1 LACRSE
7 IRAKRS
13 ALLLGVGCG
22 IYNNPL
28 ALGRIVNRDAATH
41 IRMYFLYN
49 LVTAA
54 GIILLAPY
62 VLLSSARRQKYLPSL
77 SQRLGFKFPP
87 QLTAKDDLISP
98 AIWLHAV
105 SVGEVLAALPFAR
118 CLKERFPRWRL
129 VVSTTTAT
137 GQKLARERMAFAD
150 SVFYF
155 PFDWDGPVRRAFR
168 AVRPDVIVVLETEIW
183 PNLLRHARKT
193 GVPVVF
199 VNGRLSDK
207 SFRGFSRA
215 AMASGGVLG
224 KFLRRILNDATLY
237 IVQSQHDASR
247 LMALGAAA
255 DRVLVSGNMKY
266 DMAVPAANAFVTWL
280 RDELRRSQRGPV
292 IVAGSVMAG
301 EEPPVLE
308 AFAAIRQK
316 WPQALLILAP
326 RKPERFAA
334 ACDLVTQSGWRA
346 IRRSDLSLDGIS
358 AGSLANAALSTGS
371 TGSTG
376 PAGSVLVLDTIG
388 ELAAVYS
395 LADVVFIGG
404 SLKPGAGGH
413 NPLEPAAFAKSP
425 VFGRSM
431 DNFRDIAAA
440 LLESDAA
447 IQVDSAGDLGAA
459 WAELLEN
466 APRRTLMGLAA
477 REIVERNRGATA
489 ATLDRLAAV
498 MEARRAYP

>member
-1 LACRSE
+1 MGR
-7 IRAKRS
+7 
-13 ALLLGVGCG
+13 CG
-22 IYNNPL
+22 
-28 ALGRIVNRDAATH
+28 
-41 IRMYFLYN
+41 
-49 LVTAA
+49 
-54 GIILLAPY
+54 
-62 VLLSSARRQKYLPSL
+62 ARFGPC
-77 SQRLGFKFPP
+77 
-87 QLTAKDDLISP
+87 SP
-98 AIWLHAV
+98 
-105 SVGEVLAALPFAR
+105 G
-118 CLKERFPRWRL
+118 
-129 VVSTTTAT
+129 
-137 GQKLARERMAFAD
+137 
-150 SVFYF
+150 
-155 PFDWDGPVRRAFR
+155 
-168 AVRPDVIVVLETEIW
+168 VIVVLETEIW

-215 AMASGGVLG
+215 VKASGGVLG
-224 KFLRRILNDATLY
+224 NFLRRILNDATLY
-237 IVQSQHDASR
+237 IVQSHHDASR

-266 DMAVPAANAFVTWL
+266 DMPAPAANAFITWL
-280 RDELRRSQRGPV
+280 QDELKRSQRGPV
-292 IVAGSVMAG
+292 IVAGSVIAG

-346 IRRSDLSLDGIS
+346 IRRSDLSLDGAS
-358 AGSLANAALSTGS
+358 VGSLANA
-371 TGSTG
+371 
-376 PAGSVLVLDTIG
+376 SVLVLDTIG

-395 LADVVFIGG
+395 LADAVFIGG
-404 SLKPGAGGH
+404 SLNLGSGGH
-413 NPLEPAAFAKSP
+413 NPLEPAAFAKPP

-440 LLESDAA
+440 LLESGAA
-447 IQVDSAGDLGAA
+447 IQVDSAADLAAA

-466 APRRTLMGLAA
+466 APRRVQMGFAA

-498 MEARRAYP
+498 IDARRADS

>member
-1 LACRSE
+1 MPWCVALKYAQKDWRSF
-7 IRAKRS
+7 S
-13 ALLLGVGCG
+13 ALAVPSIITPWRSGASL
-22 IYNNPL
+22 
-28 ALGRIVNRDAATH
+28 NRAAAR

-54 GIILLAPY
+54 GVILLAPY
-62 VLLSSARRQKYLPSL
+62 VLLSGARRQKYLPSL
-77 SQRLGFKFPP
+77 PQRLGFKFPP

-118 CLKERFPRWRL
+118 CLKDRFPRWRL

-150 SVFYF
+150 AVFYF
-155 PFDWDGPVRRAFR
+155 PFDWNGPVRRAFQ
-168 AVRPDVIVVLETEIW
+168 AVRPGVIVVLETEIW

-193 GVPVVF
+193 EVPVVF

-207 SFRGFSRA
+207 SFRGFTRA
-215 AMASGGVLG
+215 VKASGGVLG
-224 KFLRRILNDATLY
+224 NFLRRILNDATLY
-237 IVQSQHDASR
+237 IVQSHHDASR
-247 LMALGAAA
+247 LTALGAAP

-266 DMAVPAANAFVTWL
+266 DMAAPDANAFVTWL
-280 RDELRRSQRGPV
+280 QDELKRSKRGPV
-292 IVAGSVMAG
+292 IVAGSVIAG

-346 IRRSDLSLDGIS
+346 IRRSDVSLDGTS
-358 AGSLANAALSTGS
+358 AGSLANA
-371 TGSTG
+371 
-376 PAGSVLVLDTIG
+376 SVLVLDTIG

-395 LADVVFIGG
+395 LADAVFIGG
-404 SLKPGAGGH
+404 SLNPGSGGH
-413 NPLEPAAFAKSP
+413 NPLEPAAFAKPP

-440 LLESDAA
+440 LLESGAA
-447 IQVDSAGDLGAA
+447 IQVDSAADLAAA

-466 APRRTLMGLAA
+466 APRRVQMGFAA

-498 MEARRAYP
+498 IDARRANS

>member
-1 LACRSE
+1 
-7 IRAKRS
+7 
-13 ALLLGVGCG
+13 
-22 IYNNPL
+22 
-28 ALGRIVNRDAATH
+28 
-41 IRMYFLYN
+41 MYFLYS

-54 GIILLAPY
+54 GIVLLAPY
-62 VLLSSARRQKYLPSL
+62 VLLSSARRRKYLPSL
-77 SQRLGFKFPP
+77 WQRLGFQYPP
-87 QLTAKDDLISP
+87 ELAAQGDPAAP

-137 GQKLARERMAFAD
+137 GQKLARERMSFAD

-155 PFDWDGPVRRAFR
+155 PFDWNGPLRRAFR
-168 AVRPDVIVVLETEIW
+168 SVRPGVIVVLETEIW

-215 AMASGGVLG
+215 VTAGGGVLG
-224 KFLRRILNDATLY
+224 NFLRRILNDATLY
-237 IVQSQHDASR
+237 IVQSQHDAAR
-247 LMALGAAA
+247 LTALGAAP
-255 DRVLVSGNMKY
+255 DRVLVLGNMKY
-266 DMAVPAANAFVTWL
+266 DMPLPAANAFVTWL
-280 RDELRRSQRGPV
+280 RDELKRSQRGPV
-292 IVAGSVMAG
+292 IVAGSVIAG

-334 ACDLVTQSGWRA
+334 ASDLVTQSGWRP

-358 AGSLANAALSTGS
+358 AGSLANEAGS
-371 TGSTG
+371 
-376 PAGSVLVLDTIG
+376 AGSVLLLDTIG

-395 LADVVFIGG
+395 LADAVFIGG

-413 NPLEPAAFAKSP
+413 NPLEPAAFAKPP

-431 DNFRDIAAA
+431 DNFRDIAGA
-440 LLESDAA
+440 LLESGAA
-447 IQVDSAGDLGAA
+447 IQVDSAAGLGAA
-459 WAELLEN
+459 WTELLEN
-466 APRRTLMGLAA
+466 APRRAEMGSAA

-489 ATLDRLAAV
+489 ATLDRLAAIID
-498 MEARRAYP
+498 ASRAAP